1 MDLPT
6 TQITASADIWS
17 LAMVISEICNGE
29 VPYDSQECRQMSLDN
44 FMAHL
49 REGHR
54 PQLSKDF
61 AHLTWLNEMV
71 SVWLRWCDHS
81 LCDHFCCSVVLD
93 SCPSFLFSWS
103 PPGRSTRPPAALRRK
118 CTSSLWR
125 ILARNA

>member
-29 VPYDSQECRQMSLDN
+29 VPYDSQECRQMSLDS

-49 REGHR
+49 RLGHR

-61 AHLTWLNEMV
+61 SHLTWLNEMV
-71 SVWLRWCDHS
+71 STILVILFIFVWGCE
-81 LCDHFCCSVVLD
+81 
-93 SCPSFLFSWS
+93 
-103 PPGRSTRPPAALRRK
+103 
-118 CTSSLWR
+118 
-125 ILARNA
+125 